1 METRLYVFQI
11 STVFKCLSF
20 VLPLYNEIRALYL
33 DYKVR
38 KIVYFLAK
46 ASVLFANQVDTENPE
61 KNPPTY
67 YLRRVTLRYFKLK
80 ALILNQ
86 SDITYSP
93 CAHSCVTSRL
103 NFGGNDFLMFQIQR
117 YVILIFKQFQ
127 LGQFASN
134 TI

>member
-46 ASVLFANQVDTENPE
+46 ASVLFANKVDTENPE